1 MARKRERHSGFGANK
16 APHAA
21 TSPTQTPAR
30 TVRLC
35 ASARP
40 VVRS

>member
-1 MARKRERHSGFGANK
+1 MARKRERHSGIGANK
-16 APHAA
+16 ALRGVA
-21 TSPTQTPAR
+21 SPIQTP
-30 TVRLC
+30 VRLC